1 VSGRG
6 RDDDARTVYSSG
18 PGFSTSRKQD
28 REERDE
34 RAQPPRPAHG
44 KGGAARK
51 DPAFPNDGIARVR
64 RETAH
69 RGGKTVTAI
78 YGLRL
83 ADAAL
88 RELGSELKRMCG
100 TGGSAKDGVI
110 EIQGE
115 HVDRVIE
122 ALLERGFQAKRGGG

>member
-1 VSGRG
+1 MSGRD

-18 PGFSTSRKQD
+18 PGFSSSRKSES
-28 REERDE
+28 RKDE
-34 RAQPPRPAHG
+34 RAERDRTHDAHARG
-44 KGGAARK
+44 RSGAAKK
-51 DPAFPNDGIARVR
+51 DPAFPNDGVARVR

-69 RGGKTVTAI
+69 RGGKTVTAV

-100 TGGSAKDGVI
+100 TGGSA
-110 EIQGE
+110 
-115 HVDRVIE
+115 
-122 ALLERGFQAKRGGG
+122 